1 MGSEQLVLS
10 IGLGIGLGL
19 LYVFASY
26 ASNKRALRSGRFTL
40 IVVSAMMLRM
50 FVALLFLAGILLM
63 LPVSDVAFLG
73 SFFVIFGIG
82 LVAEISTLHR
92 SKRESD
98 AGQA

>member
-10 IGLGIGLGL
+10 LGLGIGLGL
-19 LYVFASY
+19 LYVFASFV
-26 ASNKRALRSGRFTL
+26 SNKRALRSGRFTL
-40 IVVSAMMLRM
+40 VVVGAMMLRM
-50 FVALLFLAGILLM
+50 FVALAFLAGVLLM

-92 SKRESD
+92 SKHESD
-98 AGQA
+98 AEQA